1 MDDANKSTPK
11 EPCDELAD
19 VDGERELGSYRQP
32 AAEPNAAPQ
41 GSGAPRQSFGVFPG
55 GPLGSLEV
63 SLDLGV
69 HLEVSVNRR
78 ALRVDAGGGLHV
90 TNSRELPEIVVRSLD
105 LDLGTLD
112 LDLDADGLGGA
123 FGFALGV
130 AGNELALH
138 RFGFTPSPQQTLV
151 DHWLTRQASDPSGR
165 RQVFAVSGART
176 SLWLDPDV
184 DLRIRVDRQAAELS
198 LSEAL
203 RVVVLGVGIGIAAAR
218 YIFAA
223 RRIELDRGPGLRGL
237 LSAPILALVA
247 WIASRWLRR
256 QLPAPVG
263 VEGYDPWSD
272 EDRLRHLRSAFL
284 ALRPAETEAA
294 ATPEPALDPSLP
306 SLETLTADLTADAPG
321 PEVWLIARVPIGPTV
336 ETEAPLEAPNLASI
350 EAPTLAPNA
359 APSAPNLAPN
369 LAPNAVPPEP
379 EAPVS
384 PSRQPMIGIGASHG
398 GSIHAEISV
407 AQIRLRADGGLFV
420 YADGQPTLQRL
431 RILDASFDLA
441 SETLEVTTDP
451 ALGSLPQA
459 TLAQL
464 ARDHWRRS
472 LDKLPQLLQELLRA
486 GRERPLEPLSW
497 RRDLG
502 EGRSMTL
509 LAPADVVIRVDHSE
523 AATELNLSPGVEL
536 RWEGLPLPDVT
547 LQRLRYGYEDGD
559 VEVSSEPALGPL
571 EHAALRHFLHHRL
584 APRLSPAL
592 RSALRFPAGDAPT
605 TEVAVG
611 ERTHAAYSVNVA
623 EVGSV
628 QLLLDPADTITADLD
643 RAGLVVQ
650 SERGLLLSVG
660 GIDLHVDLQALSL
673 SFDGAVR
680 VTAEP
685 APGPVLIAILE
696 DLYRDKLAPHLGPW
710 SPPNNPDEPWT
721 LVRRSIGD
729 LDLDLVLSA
738 GDAIGL
744 RRDADGLSLGT
755 REGLLLR
762 DPQLGPGSPVTIR
775 SITWAAAT
783 DSLGVST
790 SPEAGDLLHEVA
802 EHLVRQLGR
811 PVLDRLRDALA
822 LPEGPALPPPPP
834 APQGSVLLR
843 RPLPRIGDF
852 ELALKRGYFVML
864 TADAERHL
872 SVTIEGGLRG
882 RVRKLGLQVI
892 LEELEYSAD
901 SNQLLVT
908 STPALGDLESALLT
922 TFARRLI
929 GLVRGHLWPD
939 DAAPG
944 VLAILARDST
954 QGPATLSLPPG
965 ASLRVALDRQMLE
978 VECEA
983 GLLIDLAGAS
993 WLPMIRLEKLS
1004 YTLADGAL
1012 DLRFGGIEERH
1023 YHEAES
1029 VSTVTESILSDLLR
1043 VLVTPRFPA
1052 ALEPLGLRRVQPPPL
1067 LTPQAGA
1074 IELFSVPLVP
1084 GYGEA
1089 RLTMDP
1095 DETIVVTASEAE
1107 VELRCDRGL
1116 KVALP
1121 ALRIRVTVMTARYHI
1136 PTGEVQVGGLGQ
1148 LENAIIESV
1157 IRKNLKRPAP
1167 GGAPVADLIERL
1179 PVDDKGRRQLFANN
1193 AVSIRMRSGARFTLA
1208 FSAAGIDFTATPPLE
1223 VDGPAVLNYELRGFT
1238 YSFAR
1243 ARFSLIL
1250 DDDGVL
1256 ASLFTGVVA
1265 DTVESQV
1272 NKLLRPLLPPS
1283 MREPGYSIADDPTS
1297 AENLAAVIA
1306 NFSLL
1311 KKGGEPGR

>member
-1 MDDANKSTPK
+1 M
-11 EPCDELAD
+11 
-19 VDGERELGSYRQP
+19 
-32 AAEPNAAPQ
+32 
-41 GSGAPRQSFGVFPG
+41 
-55 GPLGSLEV
+55 
-63 SLDLGV
+63 
-69 HLEVSVNRR
+69 SVNRR

-90 TNSRELPEIVVRSLD
+90 TNRRELPEIVVRSLD

-123 FGFALGV
+123 VGFALGV

-138 RFGFTPSPQQTLV
+138 RFGFSPSPQRTLV

-165 RQVFAVSGART
+165 RRVFEVSGART

-184 DLRIRVDRQAAELS
+184 DLRLRVDRRAAELS

-272 EDRLRHLRSAFL
+272 EERLRHLRSAFL
-284 ALRPAETEAA
+284 ALRPGGAGAA
-294 ATPEPALDPSLP
+294 ATSEPPREPSLP
-306 SLETLTADLTADAPG
+306 SLATLTAKLRADAPG
-321 PEVWLIARVPIGPTV
+321 PGVWIVARVPVGPSPV
-336 ETEAPLEAPNLASI
+336 QA
-350 EAPTLAPNA
+350 EAPT
-359 APSAPNLAPN
+359 
-369 LAPNAVPPEP
+369 
-379 EAPVS
+379 S
-384 PSRQPMIGIGASHG
+384 PSGQPTLGVGVRRG
-398 GSIHAEISV
+398 GSIHAELSA
-407 AQIRLRADGGLFV
+407 AQVNLRADGGLFV
-420 YADGQPTLQRL
+420 YADGQPTLERL
-431 RILDASFDLA
+431 RVLEASFSLA

-472 LDKLPQLLQELLRA
+472 LEKVPQALQELLRA
-486 GRERPLEPLSW
+486 GRERPLEPLLW
-497 RRDLG
+497 RRELG

-509 LAPADVVIRVDHSE
+509 RAPAELVVSVDHSE
-523 AATELNLSPGVEL
+523 AATELILGPGVEL
-536 RWEGLPLPDVT
+536 LWEGLPLPPMT

-559 VEVSSEPALGPL
+559 LELSSEPALGPL
-571 EHAALRHFLHHRL
+571 EHAALRHLLHYRL
-584 APRLSPAL
+584 PPRLSPAL

-605 TEVAVG
+605 TEVVVG
-611 ERTHAAYSVNVA
+611 ERTHAAYSVELP
-623 EVGSV
+623 EVGEV
-628 QLLLDPADTITADLD
+628 RLLLDPADTITADLD
-643 RAGLVVQ
+643 RAGLVVH
-650 SERGLLLSVG
+650 SERGLLLSVDG
-660 GIDLHVDLQALSL
+660 LGLQIDLKALSL
-673 SFDGAVR
+673 GFDGAVQI
-680 VTAEP
+680 TAEP
-685 APGPVLIAILE
+685 APGPAVIAILE
-696 DLYRDKLAPHLGPW
+696 ALYRDTLAPRVGPW
-710 SPPNNPDEPWT
+710 RPPTSPDDPWT
-721 LVRRSIGD
+721 LTSRSIGD
-729 LDLDLVLSA
+729 LDLDLVLPA
-738 GDAIGL
+738 GDALGL
-744 RRDADGLSLGT
+744 RRDADGISLST

-762 DPQLGPGSPVTIR
+762 DPHLGAGTPVTLR

-783 DSLGVST
+783 DSLGFST
-790 SPEAGDLLHEVA
+790 YPEAGDLLHEIA

-811 PVLDRLRDALA
+811 PALDRLRGALA
-822 LPEGPALPPPPP
+822 LPEGPALPPPTP
-834 APQGSVLLR
+834 APQGSLLLR

-908 STPALGDLESALLT
+908 SSPALGDLESALLT

-939 DAAPG
+939 DAGPG
-944 VLAILARDST
+944 VLAILARDSA

-965 ASLRVALDRQMLE
+965 SSLRVALDRQMLE

-993 WLPMIRLEKLS
+993 WLPTIHLEKLS

-1023 YHEAES
+1023 YREAES

-1052 ALEPLGLRRVQPPPL
+1052 AIEPLGFHRVPPPPL

-1074 IELFSVPLVP
+1074 IELFSVPLVT

-1116 KVALP
+1116 NVALP
-1121 ALRIRVTVMTARYHI
+1121 ALRIRVRVMTARYHI

-1193 AVSIRMRSGARFTLA
+1193 TVGIRMRSGARFTLA

-1311 KKGGEPGR
+1311 KKGGDQGR

>member
-1 MDDANKSTPK
+1 MDDANKPTPK
-11 EPCDELAD
+11 EPTQERSSDELAD
-19 VDGERELGSYRQP
+19 VDGGERELGSYRRP
-32 AAEPNAAPQ
+32 AAEPSAEQ
-41 GSGAPRQSFGVFPG
+41 EESGTPRQPLGIFPG
-55 GPLGSLEV
+55 GPLGSLDV

-90 TNSRELPEIVVRSLD
+90 ANSRQLPEVVVRSLD

-123 FGFALGV
+123 VGFALGV

-138 RFGFTPSPQQTLV
+138 RFGFAPSPQHTLV
-151 DHWLTRQASDPSGR
+151 DHWLTLQAGDPSGR
-165 RQVFAVSGART
+165 RRVLEVSGART

-184 DLRIRVDRQAAELS
+184 DLRLRIDRRAAELS

-203 RVVVLGVGIGIAAAR
+203 RVVVFGVGIGVAAAR

-256 QLPAPVG
+256 RLPAPVG
-263 VEGYDPWSD
+263 TEGYDPWSD
-272 EDRLRHLRSAFL
+272 EERLQHLQEALR
-284 ALRPAETEAA
+284 ALRPGGPGAA
-294 ATPEPALDPSLP
+294 PATSPEPASERSLP
-306 SLETLTADLTADAPG
+306 SLATLTAKLRADAPG
-321 PEVWLIARVPIGPTV
+321 PGIWIVARLPIGSS
-336 ETEAPLEAPNLASI
+336 EAPSDDHTGSQAGDTGSQTDHTGSPSGGL
-350 EAPTLAPNA
+350 PTLG
-359 APSAPNLAPN
+359 
-369 LAPNAVPPEP
+369 VG
-379 EAPVS
+379 V
-384 PSRQPMIGIGASHG
+384 RRG
-398 GSIHAEISV
+398 GSICAELNA
-407 AQIRLRADGGLFV
+407 AQLNLSADGGLFI
-420 YADGQPTLQRL
+420 YADGEPTLERL
-431 RILDASFDLA
+431 RVLEASFSLA

-464 ARDHWRRS
+464 ARDLWREN
-472 LDKLPQLLQELLRA
+472 LGKIPQDLQGLLRA
-486 GRERPLEPLSW
+486 GRERPLEPLLW
-497 RRDLG
+497 RRELG
-502 EGRSMTL
+502 EGGSMTL
-509 LAPADVVIRVDHSE
+509 RAAAELVVSIEHSE
-523 AATELNLSPGVEL
+523 AATELSLDPGVEL
-536 RWEGLPLPDVT
+536 LWEGVVLPAMT
-547 LQRLRYGYEDGD
+547 LTRLRYGREDGD
-559 VEVSSEPALGPL
+559 VELSSEPALGPL
-571 EHAALRHFLHHRL
+571 EHATLRHLLHHRL
-584 APRLSPAL
+584 PPRLSPAL
-592 RSALRFPAGDAPT
+592 RSTLRIPAPGEAPT
-605 TEVAVG
+605 TGVTVG
-611 ERTHAAYSVNVA
+611 ERTHEAFSLELP
-623 EVGSV
+623 EVGKI
-628 QLLLDPADTITADLD
+628 QALLDPADTLTVELD
-643 RAGLVVQ
+643 HAGIVVR
-650 SERGLLLSVG
+650 SERGLLLNVD
-660 GIDLHVDLQALSL
+660 GIDLQIDLQTVSL
-673 SFDGAVR
+673 GFDGAIEVA
-680 VTAEP
+680 AEP
-685 APGPVLIAILE
+685 APGPAIITALE
-696 DLYRDKLAPHLGPW
+696 TLYRDKLAPRLGAWGPPA
-710 SPPNNPDEPWT
+710 SPEGPWT
-721 LVRRSIGD
+721 LHSRSIGD
-729 LDLDLVLSA
+729 LELDVVLRQ

-744 RRDADGLSLGT
+744 RRDADSITLST

-762 DPQLGPGSPVTIR
+762 DPLLRANSPITLR

-783 DSLGVST
+783 DSLGFAT
-790 SPEAGDLLHEVA
+790 LPEAGDLLHEVA
-802 EHLVRQLGR
+802 EHLLRQIGR
-811 PVLDRLRDALA
+811 PTLDRVRDALA
-822 LPEGPALPPPPP
+822 LPPGPALPPPTP
-834 APQGSVLLR
+834 APPGALLLR
-843 RPLPRIGDF
+843 RPVPGLGDF
-852 ELALKRGYFVML
+852 ELALGRSYFVML
-864 TADAERHL
+864 TADADRQL
-872 SVTIEGGLRG
+872 SLTIEGGLRG

-892 LEELEYSAD
+892 LEEIEYSAD
-901 SNQLLVT
+901 SKQLLVT
-908 STPALGDLESALLT
+908 STPALGELESALLAT
-922 TFARRLI
+922 IARRLLD
-929 GLVRGHLWPD
+929 LVRGHLWPD
-939 DAAPG
+939 DADRG
-944 VLAILARDST
+944 VLAILARDSP

-993 WLPMIRLEKLS
+993 WLPMIHLEKLS

-1023 YHEAES
+1023 YREAES
-1029 VSTVTESILSDLLR
+1029 VSTITESILSDLLR

-1052 ALEPLGLRRVQPPPL
+1052 AIEPLGFRRVPPPPL
-1067 LTPQAGA
+1067 LPPQTDA

-1089 RLTMDP
+1089 QLAMDP

-1121 ALRIRVTVMTARYHI
+1121 ALRLSVRVMTARYHI

-1157 IRKNLKRPAP
+1157 IRKNLTRPAP
-1167 GGAPVADLIERL
+1167 GGAPVAELIERL

-1193 AVSIRMRSGARFTLA
+1193 TVGIRMRSGARFTLA
-1208 FSAAGIDFTATPPLE
+1208 LSAAGIDFTATPPLE

-1283 MREPGYSIADDPTS
+1283 MREPGYSLADDPTS
-1297 AENLAAVIA
+1297 AENLAAVVA

-1311 KKGGEPGR
+1311 KKGAEQEG